1 MENFTEGAVG
11 DAEVW
16 DGGWES
22 HWQESTVVASVQ
34 SVVQDGVNIP
44 LQAPRSRGCEGVCH
58 IPPRCLTTAAWLTGV
73 LPGL

>member
-22 HWQESTVVASVQ
+22 HWQESTVGASVQ
-34 SVVQDGVNIP
+34 GVVQDGVNASASRYRHP
-44 LQAPRSRGCEGVCH
+44 APGDVRGCATSL
-58 IPPRCLTTAAWLTGV
+58 PAA
-73 LPGL
+73 